1 MHDLTSK
8 LRRFSEYVGQTRGQA
23 YFNHIVMGLAEIC
36 GCDYIMVGELDD
48 AKDNCSTLA
57 ICDNGVMQPNV
68 TYRLTETP
76 CQIVSRDQICC
87 FASNVQGIFAGD
99 KRLSDFGAE
108 SYIGVPLHSANG
120 DVLGLIVAL
129 NKTPI
134 QNEDEIVV
142 IFEMAAYRVA
152 AELERRIQD
161 RSLEMLSSI
170 FRFSSEAMIVTN
182 AEHQIVEVNDAF
194 CDMFGF
200 SRSEALGKNPSLFS
214 SGEHNAEFFRAF
226 WEQVTTRGNWRG
238 EIKNRHADGSI
249 LEQWSSVNQVKDE
262 SGKTHHYTAIY
273 TDLTELKKT
282 QAENIYLASTDQLS
296 GLSNKALLAKQ
307 LARGG
312 KKWMLAI
319 RLDGLRYFNEAYGFD
334 ACDGLIKETASQIM
348 KLVKADCYV
357 GIDAGKFVLLFNQS
371 TDLVEIARELHQHF
385 SFSQVTAGDVSVYIS
400 LSFGGCIGDA
410 DLLRL
415 ASSALRQSQ
424 AQGKFS
430 CVVLEQE
437 CGERVASQRHVF
449 VEANNLIHTALNN
462 ELLVPYFQGI
472 RNNHTGQITHFEALA
487 RIIHN
492 GKVISPYSF
501 IEAAQVAGMLP
512 LITQQIARQAF
523 RLMSKTDYT
532 FSVNITEHDLNGQYL
547 SSFLNE
553 LCNTYSVA
561 PGRVILE
568 VLEGI
573 SSSSKNN
580 HLKQLRDL
588 KRIGFKLA
596 IDDFGTEYSNF
607 ERILELEIDYLKIDA
622 RYIKQIDTDTKSY
635 EIVKA
640 FSYFCNN
647 SGIKSIAEFVHSQAV
662 QNKLLELGIDYSQGF
677 LFSEPQPL

>member
-23 YFNHIVMGLAEIC
+23 YFNHIVLGLAEIC
-36 GCDYIMVGELDD
+36 ECDYIMVGEVH
-48 AKDNCSTLA
+48 NEMNTCSTLA
-57 ICDNGVMQPNV
+57 VCDSGVIQPDM
-68 TYRLTETP
+68 TYSLADTP
-76 CQIVSRDQICC
+76 CHLVSHDQICC
-87 FASNVQGIFAGD
+87 FPANVQGMFPKDQMVID
-99 KRLSDFGAE
+99 YSAE
-108 SYIGVPLHSANG
+108 SYIGVPLHSSQG
-120 DVLGLIVAL
+120 EVLGIIVAL

-134 QNEDEIVV
+134 DDIDEIVLL
-142 IFEMAAYRVA
+142 FEMAAYRVA

-161 RSLEMLSSI
+161 RSLDMLSSI
-170 FRFSSEAMIVTN
+170 FRYSSEAMIVTD
-182 AEHQIVEVNDAF
+182 AAHKIVEVNDAF
-194 CDMFGF
+194 CEMFGY
-200 SRSEALGKNPSLFS
+200 SREQALGKNPSLIS
-214 SGEHNAEFFRAF
+214 SGEHDAGFFQAF

-238 EIKNRHADGSI
+238 EIKNRHADGRI

-262 SGKTHHYTAIY
+262 SGRTHHYTAIY

-282 QAENIYLASTDQLS
+282 QAENHYLASTDQLS
-296 GLSNKALLAKQ
+296 GLSNKALLSKE

-334 ACDGLIKETASQIM
+334 ACDGLIRETASQIM
-348 KLVKADCYV
+348 KLVEADCYV
-357 GIDAGKFVLLFNQS
+357 GIDAGKFVLLFNQP
-371 TDLVEIARELHQHF
+371 TDLVEIARALHQHF

-415 ASSALRQSQ
+415 SSSALRQSQ

-437 CGERVASQRHVF
+437 CGQRVASQRHVF

-462 ELLVPYFQGI
+462 ELLVPFFQGI
-472 RNNHTGQITHFEALA
+472 RNNHNGRITHFEALA
-487 RIIHN
+487 RIIHD

-523 RLMSKTDYT
+523 RIMSKKDYI

-547 SSFLNE
+547 SNFLNE
-553 LCNTYSVA
+553 LCSTYSVA
-561 PGRVILE
+561 PERVILE

-622 RYIKQIDTDTKSY
+622 RYIKQIDTDSKSY

-640 FSYFCNN
+640 FAYFCKN

-662 QNKLLELGIDYSQGF
+662 QDKLLELGIDYSQGF